1 MSRAAIFKD
10 KTAIT
15 EKIREAAA
23 SVLPIVLIVVLLCF
37 GVLPVGTD
45 VMLSFITGTLFVILG
60 IGLFSLG
67 ADISMV
73 PIGTKRGAWD
83 LFYLLLLFWASRL
96 RLPSPICRCWLP
108 PCRI

>member
-45 VMLSFITGTLFVILG
+45 VMLSFLTGTLFVILG
-60 IGLFSLG
+60 IGLLVSG
-67 ADISMV
+67 GTDIITMMSV
-73 PIGTKRGAWD
+73 
-83 LFYLLLLFWASRL
+83 SRQI
-96 RLPSPICRCWLP
+96 RKDMLPGVSWSKKDSF
-108 PCRI
+108 

>member
-45 VMLSFITGTLFVILG
+45 VMLSFLTGTLFVILG
-60 IGLFSLG
+60 IGLFSYKLFFYQSFRRARRELLG
-67 ADISMV
+67 GGEQI
-73 PIGTKRGAWD
+73 ID
-83 LFYLLLLFWASRL
+83 LSYQ
-96 RLPSPICRCWLP
+96 
-108 PCRI
+108 